1 MRPAI
6 PLAMD
11 SEEEDRANGASE
23 DEQPVQGSEDEG
35 NLDQEELEEEAR
47 DLFGGEEDEAQED
60 RDEEPAEIEQ
70 EPASAP
76 HTLYRHPIPDSS
88 DGETYLLKVPKFLTV
103 DPVAFSLQGFQPPE
117 DPQAKDGKPSTG
129 FSAYETALSTIRW
142 RHSPSNP
149 SEIQSNARILRW
161 SDGSLTL
168 QLASDPVNQY
178 VIQAERLAPRQI
190 NPAKPTPVSI
200 IDKSGRTGRPY
211 SKRDD
216 VSAYLFTPSR
226 ESYALRATNKL
237 TASLNVLPNTKKN
250 DEALL
255 RLQQSTAA
263 ANRTILGEG
272 GTFKLEETLEDPD
285 LQRKQAEVAEKE
297 KQRAQRRAENA
308 QTRQMIKN
316 AGTLGRV
323 GVGRSGGLTAADL
336 EGDELGAGYGRRA
349 GASRPRKRTNRRG
362 DRSESEEMDYE
373 DEDDEGFIA
382 KDDEEEEE
390 DEEESEED
398 ELERQEAAIEKYE
411 AEQRT
416 PKKAAP
422 KRVTPDEESEAVDPA
437 SQGSPVSRQKRRRV
451 IEEDEDEE

>member
-1 MRPAI
+1 ME
-6 PLAMD
+6 
-11 SEEEDRANGASE
+11 SEEEVRANGASE
-23 DEQPVQGSEDEG
+23 DEQLVQGSEDEV
-35 NLDQEELEEEAR
+35 NVDQEELDEEAR
-47 DLFGGEEDEAQED
+47 ELFGEDDDEAQEG
-60 RDEEPAEIEQ
+60 RDEEPPVEEQ

-103 DPVAFSLQGFQPPE
+103 DPVAFSLEGFQPPQ
-117 DPQAKDGKPSTG
+117 DPHAKDGTPSAG

-149 SEIQSNARILRW
+149 SKIQSNARILRW

-168 QLASDPVNQY
+168 QLASDPLNQY

-190 NPAKPTPVSI
+190 NPEKPTPVSI

-211 SKRDD
+211 TKRDD
-216 VSAYLFTPSR
+216 VSAYLYTPSR

-308 QTRQMIKN
+308 QTRQMVKN
-316 AGTLGRV
+316 AGVLGRA
-323 GVGRSGGLTAADL
+323 GMGRSGGLTAADL
-336 EGDELGAGYGRRA
+336 EGDVLGAGYGRRA
-349 GASRPRKRTNRRG
+349 GSSRPRKRTNRRG

-382 KDDEEEEE
+382 KDDEEEED
-390 DEEESEED
+390 DEEGSEED
-398 ELERQEAAIEKYE
+398 ELERMEGAIEKQYE
-411 AEQRT
+411 ASRTT
-416 PKKAAP
+416 PKKAAT
-422 KRVTPDEESEAVDPA
+422 KRATPDGEEAVDPA
-437 SQGSPVSRQKRRRV
+437 AQGSPVSRQKRRRV
-451 IEEDEDEE
+451 IEEDEEDE